1 MADTETGSG
10 GYYPRRGLHGRLVD
24 SLGRAI
30 VTGDYTPG
38 DPLDVAALQA
48 ERAVSKTALRE
59 VLRVLAGKG
68 LVDARQK
75 RGTIVAPVGA
85 WNLLDP
91 DVLRWQIGAQAGADL
106 LEALAEVRAI
116 VEPSAARLAAERRTE
131 GDLEALERALAAMVG
146 SAADPV
152 AHAAADVAFHR
163 ALLRASGNELLGR
176 IGGVL
181 EAVLR
186 ARDELVHRVGHRDD
200 FRAPHA
206 AVLAAIR
213 ERRPQRAHDAMAALL
228 AKSRTDAL
236 AAASAGAERLGAG
249 A

>member
-1 MADTETGSG
+1 MADTETGS

-30 VTGDYTPG
+30 VTGEYTPG

-59 VLRVLAGKG
+59 ALRVLAGKG

-131 GDLEALERALAAMVG
+131 GDLEALERALATMVG

-213 ERRPQRAHDAMAALL
+213 ERRPQRAHDAMGELL
-228 AKSRTDAL
+228 AKSRADAL
-236 AAASAGAERLGAG
+236 AAASAGTERLGAG